1 MTVDDRVIGAIAGY
15 GPTVS
20 AGLARAADEVA
31 ATLGGVRGT
40 VTVGMIPTF
49 TAFDV
54 VDVLRTYRAA
64 YPDAT
69 VRLRSGASET
79 LIEDVRTGTVDL
91 ALLGVPDGFSTAGV
105 VARRLAV
112 DHLVLVVPEAERV
125 DGPLTLA
132 ATADRPFADYPAGG
146 AGRAESDQAFERAG
160 VRRTVAFEMDRSETM
175 LELIAAGLCVGTAAR
190 ETVPDGAGLGQGQVA
205 SPRGRQGRDRVPAVV
220 EDRGTHGPE
229 PRRHVLHLIGPAPL
243 PGLREEAAQLRERA
257 WAAAGAA
264 HQRRGPGVQGRHLR
278 VRQGGEDGAA
288 VGGEVRRQPHPH
300 VGDERDLGGRPR

>member
-1 MTVDDRVIGAIAGY
+1 M
-15 GPTVS
+15 
-20 AGLARAADEVA
+20 A

-125 DGPLTLA
+125 DGPSPSPRPPTARSPTTLRA
-132 ATADRPFADYPAGG
+132 AP
-146 AGRAESDQAFERAG
+146 
-160 VRRTVAFEMDRSETM
+160 
-175 LELIAAGLCVGTAAR
+175 AAR
-190 ETVPDGAGLGQGQVA
+190 NPTRHSSAPACGAP
-205 SPRGRQGRDRVPAVV
+205 SPSKW
-220 EDRGTHGPE
+220 TGP
-229 PRRHVLHLIGPAPL
+229 
-243 PGLREEAAQLRERA
+243 
-257 WAAAGAA
+257 
-264 HQRRGPGVQGRHLR
+264 
-278 VRQGGEDGAA
+278 
-288 VGGEVRRQPHPH
+288 
-300 VGDERDLGGRPR
+300 RPCSN